1 MLGSITSFPWCIKLF
16 YGILADNVP
25 IFGSRRRMYIFIN
38 GIVSFFFLTFLVPG
52 WMTNNIAIV
61 VFLTIIQF
69 NGAFINVI
77 IEALMVQQSRRDPKN
92 GSANLNS
99 FSYLFVSI
107 GGIVGAL
114 LAAYM
119 TQFMTPR
126 ISFAICSLLG
136 LLIAFLG
143 ITMNKEIEGSSVAVV
158 QHRTFWQELKH
169 NFGQLYEAIKIPQIH
184 RTIIYFFLCGLLVPS
199 FSDVNYYFQLNVV

>member
-1 MLGSITSFPWCIKLF
+1 
-16 YGILADNVP
+16 
-25 IFGSRRRMYIFIN
+25 
-38 GIVSFFFLTFLVPG
+38 
-52 WMTNNIAIV
+52 
-61 VFLTIIQF
+61 
-69 NGAFINVI
+69 
-77 IEALMVQQSRRDPKN
+77 
-92 GSANLNS
+92 
-99 FSYLFVSI
+99 
-107 GGIVGAL
+107 
-114 LAAYM
+114 
-119 TQFMTPR
+119 MTPR